1 MTIFY
6 KGEKSINIPHV
17 KDYFKIVFLHS
28 SSKVAIYINPKYGF
42 EFFWK
47 KWSLLYSFYRLSLFE
62 NVKSCMFLHSIIY
75 LH

>member
-47 KWSLLYSFYRLSLFE
+47 K
-62 NVKSCMFLHSIIY
+62 
-75 LH
+75 